1 MAKGSRSSVAFKQIV
16 ESWND
21 RSAIKN
27 WSVHLDKGKHRRIYT
42 TADFYA
48 EIDRDVKHGAYMRRL
63 VCYYKVV
70 EKKKLQIPSHVHKPG
85 WIFNSTPPE
94 YRQ

>member
-21 RSAIKN
+21 SRAIKN
-27 WSVHLDKGKHRRIYT
+27 WSAHLDKGKHKQIYT
-42 TADFYA
+42 TADLYA
-48 EIDRDVKHGAYMRRL
+48 ETDRDVKHNAYVRCL

-70 EKKKLQIPSHVHKPG
+70 EKKEITDSE
-85 WIFNSTPPE
+85 SCT
-94 YRQ
+94 